1 MVTRDSR
8 NLVNASYD
16 LNQRPS
22 ISLSPLKQSEEFY
35 LCLVVC
41 RLAVF
46 SCHAKRRIWWCWK
59 HFGWYYFPMIPC
71 WDCFHLRTIVFIL
84 RGSLFWV
91 MTSISHLTSLS
102 LTGTNSQSS
111 LRLRGLFWISQF
123 QGKNEISGFKDS
135 TVCSEEKLKIPHSWI
150 PPSLFSSAGQV
161 CLGSSRASD
170 KRLSC
175 AAGSS
180 ADHVNM
186 TLWYMDPCG
195 YRSLTHAVCVWWE
208 AVGS

>member
-1 MVTRDSR
+1 MWDSWTRACWRSVWQQFGIKELLLSLSLIVTRDSR
-8 NLVNASYD
+8 NSVNASYD

-46 SCHAKRRIWWCWK
+46 SCHVKRRIRWCWK
-59 HFGWYYFPMIPC
+59 HFGWYYFPMIPR

-102 LTGTNSQSS
+102 LTGTNSESS
-111 LRLRGLFWISQF
+111 LRSWGLFWISQF
-123 QGKNEISGFKDS
+123 WGENEILGFKDG
-135 TVCSEEKLKIPHSWI
+135 TVCSEEILKIPHSWT
-150 PPSLFSSAGQV
+150 PPSLFSSAGRV
-161 CLGSSRASD
+161 CPGSSQ
-170 KRLSC
+170 
-175 AAGSS
+175 
-180 ADHVNM
+180 
-186 TLWYMDPCG
+186 T
-195 YRSLTHAVCVWWE
+195 SLISVCPVLQAPGWT
-208 AVGS
+208 V